1 MAKTEVL
8 VVDPRADWYETVLSA
23 WFDRIRVSSARSFEE
38 AAEELSRAEVLV
50 TLGVPLMG
58 VHFTADVAARMPR
71 LKWVQ
76 CLLSGY
82 ERIQR
87 ALAGRDDVLVTT
99 AAGIH
104 GPQMSEIGLLH
115 MLMLGRGVRTMLR
128 NQDEHVWQRLPQRIL
143 EEKVVGIVGMGAV
156 GTHLARICKALGMT
170 VYGVSRTEREIECVD
185 RVFRR
190 GELMAVASQ
199 VDYLVLVVPA
209 EPETTHLVDACVLAA
224 MKPTAYLINLARG
237 SIVDEEALIASLE
250 REEIGGAGLDVFAA
264 EPLPA
269 ESPLWALPNV
279 TITPHTGG
287 LHDRYAEQTL
297 AVLEPNLSYY
307 LEGRT
312 EQMINL
318 IGGAS

>member
-1 MAKTEVL
+1 MGKTEVL
-8 VVDPRADWYETVLSA
+8 VVDPRADWYEAVLSA
-23 WFDRIRVSSARSFEE
+23 RFDQIHVSSGRSFEE
-38 AAEELSRAEVLV
+38 AAEQLGRAEVLA

-76 CLLSGY
+76 CLVSGY
-82 ERIQR
+82 EHIER

-104 GPQMSEIGLLH
+104 GPQMSEIALLH
-115 MLMLGRGVRTMLR
+115 MLMLGRGARTMLR
-128 NQDEHVWQRLPQRIL
+128 NQDGHVWQRVPQRIL

-170 VYGVSRTEREIECVD
+170 VYGVSRTAREIEGVD
-185 RVFRR
+185 RVYARD
-190 GELMAVASQ
+190 ELTAVASE

-209 EPETTHLVDACVLAA
+209 EPATAHLVDASVLAA
-224 MKPTAYLINLARG
+224 MKPTAYLVNLARG
-237 SIVDEEALIASLE
+237 SIVDEEALIAALE
-250 REEIGGAGLDVFAA
+250 REQIGGAGLDVFAV

-287 LHDRYAEQTL
+287 PHDRYAEQTL
-297 AVLEPNLSYY
+297 AVLEPNLTSY

>member
-1 MAKTEVL
+1 M
-8 VVDPRADWYETVLSA
+8 
-23 WFDRIRVSSARSFEE
+23 
-38 AAEELSRAEVLV
+38 
-50 TLGVPLMG
+50 
-58 VHFTADVAARMPR
+58 
-71 LKWVQ
+71 Q

-82 ERIQR
+82 EHIQP

-104 GPQMSEIGLLH
+104 GPQMSEVALLH

-156 GTHLARICKALGMT
+156 GMNLARICKALGMT

-190 GELMAVASQ
+190 EELTAVASQ

-209 EPETTHLVDACVLAA
+209 EPETTHLVDASVLAA
-224 MKPTAYLINLARG
+224 MKPTACLINLARG
-237 SIVDEEALIASLE
+237 SIVDEEALIAALE
-250 REEIGGAGLDVFAA
+250 RGEIGGAGLDVFAV

-279 TITPHTGG
+279 TITPHMGG

-297 AVLEPNLSYY
+297 AVLEPNLTHY
-307 LEGRT
+307 LEGHT

-318 IGGAS
+318 VGGAS